1 MKTIILL
8 FSVVAS
14 LIILPKN
21 TSPIDDFQGQAVY
34 ISKTRMDL
42 GSWGARM
49 SEEQKKQMQSRLKNR
64 LEKTYVLNF
73 NKEESIFDEKEKLD
87 AMSGATDSWG
97 NNFAAGEQ
105 YKNVKKQ
112 EMVQSQEF
120 YGKQFLVKDKLAAM
134 EWQMGSETK
143 QIGKYTCFKATATI
157 PNSELTW
164 YSFSW
169 NEISTDT
176 QEKREKKE
184 AAVDGVTATTEVI
197 EIAEI
202 PSTKVEAWYTLQIPV
217 GHGPAEYWGLP
228 GLILEVSAGDTTMLC
243 TKIVMNPKE
252 KIEIEAPDKGKEI
265 TKVSYKETIVGK
277 MMEMRNNRGR
287 RRG

>member
-8 FSVVAS
+8 FSAVATLFS
-14 LIILPKN
+14 LFHSNP
-21 TSPIDDFQGQAVY
+21 PVEDFQGQAIY

-49 SEEQKKQMQSRLKNR
+49 SEGQKKQMQSRLKNR

-73 NKEESIFDEKEKLD
+73 NKEESIFNEKEKLD

-105 YKNVKKQ
+105 YKNVKKN
-112 EMVQSQEF
+112 ELVQSQEF
-120 YGKQFLVKDKLAAM
+120 YGRQFLVKDKLTSM
-134 EWQMGSETK
+134 DWKMGSETK
-143 QIGKYTCFKATATI
+143 QIGKYMCFKATASI

-169 NEISTDT
+169 SEIRSDT
-176 QEKREKKE
+176 EKKKE
-184 AAVDGVTATTEVI
+184 EKKGTDAGDTITADLM

-228 GLILEVSAGDTTMLC
+228 GLILEVNSGNTTMLC
-243 TKIVMNPKE
+243 TKIVLNPTE
-252 KIEIEAPDKGKEI
+252 KIEIDAPKKGKETTKSDYKSTI
-265 TKVSYKETIVGK
+265 TGK

>member
-176 QEKREKKE
+176 QEKREEKE

>member
-14 LIILPKN
+14 LIFLPKN
-21 TSPIDDFQGQAVY
+21 TSPVDGFQGQAVY

-143 QIGKYTCFKATATI
+143 QIGKYMCFKATATI

-169 NEISTDT
+169 GEISTDT
-176 QEKREKKE
+176 QEKREEKE
-184 AAVDGVTATTEVI
+184 AAVDGVTATSEVI
-197 EIAEI
+197 EIEEI